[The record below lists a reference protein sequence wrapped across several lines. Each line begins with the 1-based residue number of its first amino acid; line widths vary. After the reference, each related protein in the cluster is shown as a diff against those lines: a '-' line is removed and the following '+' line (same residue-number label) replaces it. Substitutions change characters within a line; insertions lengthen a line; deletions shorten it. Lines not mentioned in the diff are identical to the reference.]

1 MVPSIMA
8 WTLCSLAKEFSMKVS
23 PQFWK
28 RGALALS
35 FALSVLAPPIA
46 QAQGQAPDTVAGAKS
61 YGVPIP
67 GQYIVVFKPNVRD
80 PETLAR
86 SMALSA
92 RGELRHIYT
101 HAIKGFSASLPEAAL
116 NGIRNHPNVAY
127 IEQDVTVGIN
137 QTTTQTSP
145 PSWGLDRI
153 DQVGPV
159 TDASGNWD
167 LTQSAYTYNTAAS
180 NVTAYII
187 DTGIY
192 AGHADF
198 GDRVQGGAGFV
209 SSGSG
214 RRATTDPSTDDCNGH
229 GTHVAG
235 TVGGGQYGVAKEVKL
250 VPVRVLDCNGSGS
263 TSGVI
268 AGIDWVAQ
276 DAVNKHAVANMSLG
290 GGASS
295 SLDSAVAGAV
305 QAGVVMVVAAGNDNA
320 DACNYSPARAPSA
333 ITVGATGHRVSVNGV
348 TRIDQYDGRADY
360 SNYGNCLDLFAPGSL
375 ITSAWIGG
383 QDATNTISGTSMAT
397 PHVTGVAALILS
409 ANPTASPAAIENFLA
424 TTGTTVVTSSQSPG
438 HDKLIYSLAAG
449 TPAAPTG
456 GTGTGSGATNVA
468 ISGLTGASITNF
480 VNGWKAI
487 AQITVGVVNSDGS
500 LGSGYKGATVSVSFT
515 SGGSAS
521 CTTDAVGRCDA
532 ISGGIKKNVSR
543 VTATVT
549 GVTGADASYLPER
562 NKVTSIPINP

>member
-1 MVPSIMA
+1 
-8 WTLCSLAKEFSMKVS
+8 MKVTLAHL
-23 PQFWK
+23 WK
-28 RGALALS
+28 RGALALG
-35 FALSVLAPPIA
+35 FALSVLALPVA
-46 QAQGQAPDTVAGAKS
+46 QAQGSAPATVAGTS
-61 YGVPIP
+61 GYGVPIP
-67 GQYIVVFKPNVRD
+67 GQYIVVFKPNVHD
-80 PETLAR
+80 SETLAR
-86 SMALSA
+86 SMAYSA
-92 RGELRHIYT
+92 RGELRHVYT
-101 HAIKGFSASLPEAAL
+101 HAIKGFAASLPEAAL

-127 IEQDVTVGIN
+127 IEQDATVGIN
-137 QTTTQTSP
+137 QTTQTDP

-153 DQVGPV
+153 DQSVSQF
-159 TDASGNWD
+159 DR
-167 LTQSAYTYNTAAS
+167 AYNYNTTAS

-198 GDRVQGGAGFV
+198 GERVKTGKGFV
-209 SSGSG
+209 SSGKG
-214 RRATTDPSTDDCNGH
+214 RSATTDPSTDDCNGH

-235 TVGGGQYGVAKEVKL
+235 TVGGGQYGVAKAVDL
-250 VPVRVLDCNGSGS
+250 VPVRVLDCKGSGS

-276 DAVNKHAVANMSLG
+276 NAVSPAVANMSLG

-295 SLDSAVAGAV
+295 SLDSALAGAV

-383 QDATNTISGTSMAT
+383 EVATNTISGTSMAA
-397 PHVTGVAALILS
+397 PHVTGVAALVLS
-409 ANPTASPAAIENFLA
+409 AYPTASPAAIENFLA
-424 TTGTTVVTSSQSPG
+424 TTGTADVVTSSQSPG
-438 HDKLIYSLAAG
+438 HNNLLYSLATG
-449 TPAAPTG
+449 TPTAPTG
-456 GTGTGSGATNVA
+456 GTGTGSGPTDVA
-468 ISGLTGASITNF
+468 ISGLTGASNTNF

-487 AQITVGVVNSDGS
+487 ARITVGVVNSDGS
-500 LGSGYKGATVSVSFT
+500 LGDGYPGATVSVSFT
-515 SGGSAS
+515 PGGSAS
-521 CTTDAVGRCDA
+521 CTTGSDGRCDA
-532 ISGGIKKNVSR
+532 TSGGIKKNVSS

-549 GVTGADASYLPER
+549 GVTGTGTNYVSGKNTE
-562 NKVTSIPINP
+562 TSITINP